1 VTWGEIPTLIDNLN
15 WRVSSLVPISGTDVT
30 NPKRHLT
37 PWSLLGITPEPD
49 RISRQQASFESSFR
63 WNSICPRY
71 QAEYNLARLPSI
83 QLLHQF
89 RKDLSENATLHSSLP
104 SVFAPSSSAHPRTSL
119 RHEPQR
125 NGLANA
131 PKTTRSST
139 ERTQTT
145 FKLKPRNRL

>member
-1 VTWGEIPTLIDNLN
+1 MTWGEILTLIDNLN

-37 PWSLLGITPEPD
+37 PWSLLGILLSLIEFRDSRPASNQVSDGTVFVPD
-49 RISRQQASFESSFR
+49 TKQNTTWLESRQSSFYI
-63 WNSICPRY
+63 NSEKICLKMLRFTVPY
-71 QAEYNLARLPSI
+71 PPVY
-83 QLLHQF
+83 
-89 RKDLSENATLHSSLP
+89 
-104 SVFAPSSSAHPRTSL
+104 APSSSAHPRTAL

-139 ERTQTT
+139 EQTQTT